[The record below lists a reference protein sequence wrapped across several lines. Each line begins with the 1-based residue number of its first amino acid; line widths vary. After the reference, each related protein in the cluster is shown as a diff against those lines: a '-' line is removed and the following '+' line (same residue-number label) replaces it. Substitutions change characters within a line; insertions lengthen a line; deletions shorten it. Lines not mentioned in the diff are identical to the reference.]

1 MRPWLAWILLAGC
14 TSAPPAVSPLVA
26 SPSAVALRPRT
37 LVSVVETPARAPGLD
52 VPAAVTIH
60 LEAPHSA
67 ARQIEG
73 LFLGGVSF
81 EDAAVLLDLD
91 HHLVR
96 HTMDGPAEPIADDVA
111 FVPVVTLDGA
121 HLAYATFGGALH
133 VLDLLGDRVVASGLS
148 SIGAIS
154 FSPDGAQMAFVGARP
169 GGVAGV
175 WLASSRADLAARCL
189 TNCDRGV
196 GDVEGMVPLPAQPI
210 EVGAVVRWVDETGAV
225 HEVRP

>member
-1 MRPWLAWILLAGC
+1 MRPWLAWIVLAGC

-26 SPSAVALRPRT
+26 SPSAVAVRPRT
-37 LVSVVETPARAPGLD
+37 LLTVVESHARAPGLD
-52 VPAAVTIH
+52 VPAVVTIH
-60 LEAPHSA
+60 LEAPDGA

-73 LFLGGVSF
+73 FFLGGVSF
-81 EDAAVLLDLD
+81 DDTAVLLDVD

-96 HTMDGPAEPIADDVA
+96 YAMSGAPEDIADDVP
-111 FVPVVTLDGA
+111 FVPIVTLDGA
-121 HLAYATFGGALH
+121 HLAYATEDGALH
-133 VLDLLGDRVVASGLS
+133 VLDALGDRVVASGLS
-148 SIGAIS
+148 SIGALS
-154 FSPDGAQMAFVGARP
+154 FSPDGAQIAFVGARP

-196 GDVEGMVPLPAQPI
+196 GDVEGMVPLPAQPM